1 MEKEQKNYYNMTAG
15 KAHIK
20 KKIAVEEGKMKY
32 IKENE

>member
-20 KKIAVEEGKMKY
+20 KNSSRRRK
-32 IKENE
+32 NEIH